1 MKNYQEFILLISA
14 ALIINFLFTLFL
26 MTWVTDN
33 DIKGLPEKE
42 EGLWSRFIA
51 LFYYSITCFST
62 TGYGDILAVSNRAR
76 LAVGLY
82 LIAVFS
88 GLVSVLF
95 KI

>member
-1 MKNYQEFILLISA
+1 MKTAQEFFVLITA
-14 ALIINFLFTLFL
+14 ALAINTLFTLFL
-26 MTWVTDN
+26 MTWATDQ

-42 EGLWSRFIA
+42 EGLWGRFVA
-51 LFYYSITCFST
+51 LFYFSITCFST
-62 TGYGDILAVSNRAR
+62 TGYGDIIAVSNRAR

-82 LIAVFS
+82 LIAVFA